1 MYIDSLNYNRN
12 EFLKFFNQEYILENE
27 AQIFKYC
34 LSTDKFIFSLFI
46 SVYDNLAV
54 VRSTINQN
62 SQVVFDIA
70 MKNITKITCNET
82 SLFFYQGNESEIDLS
97 KPDYTVVV
105 KPKPAIDWEI
115 DNFYKFS
122 D

>member
-1 MYIDSLNYNRN
+1 MYMKYDRN
-12 EFLKFFNQEYILENE
+12 KFLKFFNQEYILENE

-62 SQVVFDIA
+62 SQVIFDIA